1 MPSYAYTLGLAG
13 NRTQVMEAGP
23 ATTWRTVNYTYDA
36 VYRLTQEQ
44 IHEPGIVSVQSFNYG
59 YDAVGNRT
67 QMTRNGVV
75 TSYTYDAN
83 DRLLTELN
91 NSTGTTASSYN
102 DSGNLK
108 RRVSSGGT
116 ESYVYDS
123 ENRLVSASN
132 ANGLVS
138 YAYDTD
144 GMRTSKTSG
153 GLTTSF
159 LLDKNRDYAQV
170 PVETTGTSMVTYTYG
185 NQLINQTRTGVGTHF
200 YTADGQLSTRQLTN
214 STGVVTDQYT
224 YDAFGVMLASIGI
237 TPNAYLYTGEQYDP
251 NVGFYYMRAR
261 YYDQAQ
267 GRFISTDSEEGNIF
281 DPVSLHR
288 YLYAKADPMDNR
300 DPSGA
305 ISMPEMLVVSGL
317 IGLTAGAITYVVT
330 GSVKKAVAV
339 AIVVSIITFG
349 IIYFSGLLVV
359 EESAVATSAAA
370 SQEAAALQLAMQGA
384 GREGTKELL
393 QAMVQ
398 KLAQNPTLA
407 KEMLKHLPNA
417 VSPQAKIFLGYMTKI
432 LVEAGKGVEYMPPLW
447 R

>member
-251 NVGFYYMRAR
+251 NVGFYYMRER
-261 YYDQAQ
+261 
-267 GRFISTDSEEGNIF
+267 
-281 DPVSLHR
+281 L
-288 YLYAKADPMDNR
+288 PMR
-300 DPSGA
+300 
-305 ISMPEMLVVSGL
+305 ELVG
-317 IGLTAGAITYVVT
+317 
-330 GSVKKAVAV
+330 
-339 AIVVSIITFG
+339 
-349 IIYFSGLLVV
+349 
-359 EESAVATSAAA
+359 
-370 SQEAAALQLAMQGA
+370 
-384 GREGTKELL
+384 
-393 QAMVQ
+393 
-398 KLAQNPTLA
+398 
-407 KEMLKHLPNA
+407 
-417 VSPQAKIFLGYMTKI
+417 
-432 LVEAGKGVEYMPPLW
+432 
-447 R
+447 